1 MILDKMYQLLVD
13 DMRQKIND
21 DLAKTLDERDAQ
33 YHQFLKKLNS

>member
-21 DLAKTLDERDAQ
+21 DLAKILDERDAQ
-33 YHQFLKKLNS
+33 